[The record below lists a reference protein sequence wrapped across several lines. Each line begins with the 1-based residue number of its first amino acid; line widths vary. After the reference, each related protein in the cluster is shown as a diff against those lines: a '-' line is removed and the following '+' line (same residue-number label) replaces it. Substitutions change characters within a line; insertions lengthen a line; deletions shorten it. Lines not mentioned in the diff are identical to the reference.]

1 MPAVGNES
9 QIMNDETNN
18 PAPVRADSIEGQEQY
33 YLKKRKAITQTL
45 GLLAR
50 KKCLITAHFADGK
63 NPLLT
68 LILDILS
75 DKNLL
80 ILDYGPNEATN
91 KKVLAAKNVKFASN
105 YDGVKASF
113 SAKKLVKAKYK
124 GQPVFALPIP
134 EALLWL
140 QRRESYR
147 IKVPRSEP
155 VRCQISLDEDEP
167 VNYSVLDI
175 SVGGIGVVD
184 PDFNFHEGRG
194 DVGSRL
200 KNCNLV
206 LPEVGEQSVTLE
218 VRYYVAIDKHD
229 RSAGQR
235 VGFAF
240 RDLNYAVESKIQQY
254 MHMVELQR
262 RRVSES

>member
-1 MPAVGNES
+1 
-9 QIMNDETNN
+9 MNDEINK
-18 PAPVRADSIEGQEQY
+18 PAPVRADSIEGQEKY

-68 LILDILS
+68 LILDVLGE
-75 DKNLL
+75 KNLL

-91 KKVLAAKNVKFASN
+91 KKILAAKNIKFASN

-113 SAKKLVKAKYK
+113 SAKKLVKAKYQ

-147 IKVPRSEP
+147 VKVPRSEP
-155 VRCQISLDEDEP
+155 VSCRISLDEGEAA
-167 VNYSVLDI
+167 VYSVLDI
-175 SVGGIGVVD
+175 SVGGIGILD
-184 PDFNFHEGRG
+184 PDFNFREGRG
-194 DVGSRL
+194 DVGVWL
-200 KNCNLV
+200 KNCDLV
-206 LPEVGEQSVTLE
+206 LPEVGEQSVTLD
-218 VRYYVAIDKHD
+218 VRYYVPMNKND

-240 RDLNYAVESKIQQY
+240 RELNYAVESKIQQY

-262 RRVSES
+262 RRVSEN

>member
-1 MPAVGNES
+1 
-9 QIMNDETNN
+9 MNDEANN
-18 PAPVRADSIEGQEQY
+18 PAPVRADSIEGQEKY
-33 YLKKRKAITQTL
+33 FLKKRQAIEQTL

-68 LILDILS
+68 LILDILK

-91 KKVLAAKNVKFASN
+91 KKILAAKNIKFASN
-105 YDGVKASF
+105 YEGVKANF

-134 EALLWL
+134 EAILWL

-147 IKVPRSEP
+147 VKVPRSEH
-155 VRCQISLDEDEP
+155 VSCQISLDEGEA
-167 VNYSVLDI
+167 VGYSVLDI
-175 SVGGIGVVD
+175 SVGGIGIVD
-184 PDFNFHEGRG
+184 PDFSFQKGKG

-200 KNCNLV
+200 ENCNLV
-206 LPEVGEQSVTLE
+206 LPEVGDQLVTLE
-218 VRYYVAIDKHD
+218 VRYYVPIDKHD

-240 RDLNYAVESKIQQY
+240 RDLNFAVEAKVQQY

-262 RRVSES
+262 RRVSDN